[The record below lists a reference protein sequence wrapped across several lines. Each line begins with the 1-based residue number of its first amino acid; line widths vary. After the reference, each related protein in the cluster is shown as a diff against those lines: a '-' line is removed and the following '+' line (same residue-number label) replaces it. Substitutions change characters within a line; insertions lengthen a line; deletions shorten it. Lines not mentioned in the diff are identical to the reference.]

1 MSGQILSAGNA
12 SVLEERWPAWGERT
26 ADGYERSAL
35 ILTGDEQAGEG
46 LPSLVTECGLEPVRL
61 SSLGELRTGALD
73 ERAAVLLCEE
83 VLPDGNFRDALRI
96 LATAA
101 RKIPVIVFSRIADWD
116 SYLQAV
122 RLGAYDCVRYPF
134 RSGELRWILGQITR
148 ANQVKV

>member
-1 MSGQILSAGNA
+1 
-12 SVLEERWPAWGERT
+12 
-26 ADGYERSAL
+26 
-35 ILTGDEQAGEG
+35 
-46 LPSLVTECGLEPVRL
+46 
-61 SSLGELRTGALD
+61 
-73 ERAAVLLCEE
+73 LLCEE